1 MDFFEK
7 FGEKVYTAGKNVSEK
22 AKDMAAVADFKSQ
35 INTCNA
41 VIKKN
46 YSQIGKM
53 YYMNHALSPEPE
65 YEDMIREIRET
76 QKKIDELQKKIDF
89 IKDNK

>member
-7 FGEKVYTAGKNVSEK
+7 FGEKVYETGKNVSEK
-22 AKDMAAVADFKSQ
+22 AKDMVAVADLKSQ

-41 VIKKN
+41 VIKKD
-46 YSQIGKM
+46 YSQIGKI
-53 YYMNHALSPEPE
+53 YYSNNALNPDPE
-65 YEDMIREIRET
+65 YADLIQEIRNT
-76 QKKIDELQKKIDF
+76 QKKIDELQKQIDF